1 MIYILKVHPRFW
13 TVFANRRSFNED
25 SWNYQFP
32 KLLFSLYLG
41 KLLSRSAGETVSS
54 YCQCVPETRRSID
67 HLVSSMVNSHMKEIR
82 MGIPIPPPLPRF
94 NQYTTNMAEGEALR
108 AINNSS
114 RLVDVFNAIQQ
125 FCFAVNDGLTKVKAS
140 MTRMTER
147 NSEFRY
153 TPIGYQVSSK
163 QAKNSPEGVE
173 VMEVVKQTE
182 KYHVSALMKTSGG
195 GTYNVE
201 IKFHK
206 GLDEEERFHHYCE
219 KCSLSEMMDRPCVCV
234 ETCFQQAMQMKYL
247 PNMLSSYRNKL
258 LCHPAHLLESFQKTL
273 PHLHSI
279 VIPSQTSCLSAL
291 TTNNY
296 ICVNYDGSKSAW
308 EGIVFPPPKYK
319 AVSISSKRIQ
329 SLGEGGK
336 STAKSSQ
343 RNREGA
349 RTTKETETTATP
361 TLSESLM
368 DDMFSSR
375 SSRRKLIF

>member
-1 MIYILKVHPRFW
+1 MCAASQNLDQFCSSIHSFTDNLLAFEDNTIKKHTPFEIMIYILKVHPRFW

-54 YCQCVPETRRSID
+54 YCHCVPETRRSID

-82 MGIPIPPPLPRF
+82 TGIPTPPPPLPRF

-114 RLVDVFNAIQQ
+114 RLVDMFNAIQQ

-147 NSEFRY
+147 NSDFRY
-153 TPIGYQVSSK
+153 TPIGYQVSSQ
-163 QAKNSPEGVE
+163 QAKNTPEGVE
-173 VMEVVKQTE
+173 VMEIVKQTE
-182 KYHVSALMKTSGG
+182 KYHVSALMKTSGGG

-219 KCSLSEMMDRPCVCV
+219 K
-234 ETCFQQAMQMKYL
+234 
-247 PNMLSSYRNKL
+247 
-258 LCHPAHLLESFQKTL
+258 
-273 PHLHSI
+273 
-279 VIPSQTSCLSAL
+279 
-291 TTNNY
+291 
-296 ICVNYDGSKSAW
+296 
-308 EGIVFPPPKYK
+308 
-319 AVSISSKRIQ
+319 
-329 SLGEGGK
+329 
-336 STAKSSQ
+336 
-343 RNREGA
+343 
-349 RTTKETETTATP
+349 
-361 TLSESLM
+361 
-368 DDMFSSR
+368 
-375 SSRRKLIF
+375 